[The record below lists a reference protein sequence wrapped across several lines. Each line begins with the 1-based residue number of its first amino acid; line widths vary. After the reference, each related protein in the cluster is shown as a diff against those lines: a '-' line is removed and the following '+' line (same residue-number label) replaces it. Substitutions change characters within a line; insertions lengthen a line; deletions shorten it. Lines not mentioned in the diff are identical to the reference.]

1 MNRNKLEKIGLI
13 QLLIGLS
20 KSDNRFDEIEKSFIS
35 KIAEMIGISRDQL
48 REIEN
53 FETTFAPPKSEFA
66 RILQFQ
72 QLILLMN
79 IDGEI
84 SENEKHYIRDVGIR
98 MGLNAQAIEEVL
110 VAVKQYPNGSIPP
123 KVLID
128 IFTKF
133 HN

>member
-1 MNRNKLEKIGLI
+1 MNRNKLERIGLI

-20 KSDNRFDEIEKSFIS
+20 KSDNRFDEIEKNFIS
-35 KIAEMIGISRDQL
+35 KIADMIGISRDQL

-84 SENEKHYIRDVGIR
+84 SGYEKHYIRDVGIR

-123 KVLID
+123 KILID

>member
-84 SENEKHYIRDVGIR
+84 SGNEKHYIRDVGIR

>member
-20 KSDNRFDEIEKSFIS
+20 KSDHKFDEIERRFIS
-35 KIAEMIGISRDQL
+35 KIAEMIGVSRNQL

-84 SENEKHYIRDVGIR
+84 NESEKHYIRDVGIR
-98 MGLNAQAIEEVL
+98 MGLNPLAIEEVF
-110 VAVKQYPNGSIPP
+110 VAVKQFPNGSIPP
-123 KVLID
+123 KLLID

>member
-20 KSDNRFDEIEKSFIS
+20 KSDHEFDEIERSFIS
-35 KIAEMIGISRDQL
+35 KIAEMIGISRNQL

-53 FETTFAPPKSEFA
+53 FDTTFAPPKSEFA

-79 IDGEI
+79 IDGKI
-84 SENEKHYIRDVGIR
+84 NENETHYIRDVGVR
-98 MGLNAQAIEEVL
+98 MGLNPLAIEEVF
-110 VAVKQYPNGSIPP
+110 VAVKKYPTGSIPP
-123 KVLID
+123 KLMID

-133 HN
+133 YN

>member
-84 SENEKHYIRDVGIR
+84 SGNEKHYIRDVGIR

-110 VAVKQYPNGSIPP
+110 VAVRQYPNGSIPP